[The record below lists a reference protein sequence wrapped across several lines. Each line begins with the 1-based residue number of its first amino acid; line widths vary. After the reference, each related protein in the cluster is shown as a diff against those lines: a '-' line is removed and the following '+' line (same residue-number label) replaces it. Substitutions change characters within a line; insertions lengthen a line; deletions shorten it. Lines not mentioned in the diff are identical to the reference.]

1 MTPALIQLAY
11 KHTIDAASQTP
22 FEQQVFNATFA
33 EFAIQQQ
40 SFSKGQD
47 LFSWSSIRSKFPK
60 SNPTLPFKVSFAIA
74 GLLGSL
80 NGQIPGLQDTLLLRT
95 IPFIQHRFEL
105 IASDVKDPSV
115 HKISIIYLTDTLT
128 LFNTMG
134 DYLVLALGDVRKEM
148 AKDPVPTFL
157 LKMQPELSLCSYF
170 VPLPESL
177 TPAREPVPEP
187 VVSGVNPVEDNPFE
201 GNPVEGNPVE
211 GNPVGANPA
220 EGNPVP

>member
-1 MTPALIQLAY
+1 MPQALIQLAY
-11 KHTIDAASQTP
+11 KHTIDAGSQTP

-74 GLLGSL
+74 GLLNTL
-80 NGQIPGLQDTLLLRT
+80 NGEIPGLQDTLQLRA

-115 HKISIIYLTDTLT
+115 HKVSIIYLTDTLT

-134 DYLVLALGDVRKEM
+134 DYLLLAMGNASSVWPRG
-148 AKDPVPTFL
+148 PVPTFL
-157 LKMQPELSLCSYF
+157 LKMQPELSICSYF
-170 VPLPESL
+170 EGGVPLPESM
-177 TPAREPVPEP
+177 PPVPER
-187 VVSGVNPVEDNPFE
+187 VVSA
-201 GNPVEGNPVE
+201 GNPVT
-211 GNPVGANPA
+211 
-220 EGNPVP
+220 

>member
-1 MTPALIQLAY
+1 MPQALIQLAY
-11 KHTIDAASQTP
+11 KHTIDAGSQTP

-74 GLLGSL
+74 GILNTL
-80 NGQIPGLQDTLLLRT
+80 NGEIPGLRDTLQLRT

-115 HKISIIYLTDTLT
+115 HKVSIIYLTDILT

-134 DYLVLALGDVRKEM
+134 DYLLVTLGDATKEM
-148 AKDPVPTFL
+148 AKGPVPTFL
-157 LKMQPELSLCSYF
+157 LKMQPELSICSYL
-170 VPLPESL
+170 V
-177 TPAREPVPEP
+177 T
-187 VVSGVNPVEDNPFE
+187 
-201 GNPVEGNPVE
+201 
-211 GNPVGANPA
+211 
-220 EGNPVP
+220 